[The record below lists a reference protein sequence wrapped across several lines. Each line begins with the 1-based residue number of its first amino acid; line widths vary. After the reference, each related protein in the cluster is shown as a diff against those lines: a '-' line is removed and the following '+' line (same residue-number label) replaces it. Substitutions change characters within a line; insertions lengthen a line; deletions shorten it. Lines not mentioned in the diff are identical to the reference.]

1 MKGAIV
7 TQDGKGSQWEFL
19 SVSFLLMFLDTYQ
32 SLLQKL
38 KISILTPIL

>member
-19 SVSFLLMFLDTYQ
+19 SVSYNFINFVKMP
-32 SLLQKL
+32 SLYC
-38 KISILTPIL
+38 